1 MRVTGGEIVGR
12 RLKAPARGVRPT
24 ADRVRESVFMIL
36 TSRLPGARVLDLYAG
51 SGALGIEAL
60 SRGAMHCLFVEEW
73 PEAARVLQANLETL
87 ALADRATVAIA
98 PVERWL
104 ARAASGH
111 RPFDLVL
118 VDPPYDAPGIGD
130 VLGAIAKQGLIA
142 PGGVLVWEHDRR
154 APPPPAGFNAIDER
168 RYGDTVVTFLAPD
181 SGVTRDPALP
191 AAPPAVSSLCPG
203 LKRG

>member
-1 MRVTGGEIVGR
+1 MRVTGGELAGR

-51 SGALGIEAL
+51 SGALGMEAL
-60 SRGAMHCLFVEEW
+60 SRGAEHCLFVEER
-73 PEAARVLQANLETL
+73 PEAARILQANLDAL
-87 ALADRATVAIA
+87 ALTGRATVAIL

-104 ARAASGH
+104 ARAGSGH

-130 VLGAIAKQGLIA
+130 VLAAIAQQGLIA

-154 APPPPAGFNAIDER
+154 SPPAPAGFDPIDER
-168 RYGDTVVTFLAPD
+168 RYGDTAVTFLAPD
-181 SGVTRDPALP
+181 SGVARDPALP
-191 AAPPAVSSLCPG
+191 AAPPAC
-203 LKRG
+203 